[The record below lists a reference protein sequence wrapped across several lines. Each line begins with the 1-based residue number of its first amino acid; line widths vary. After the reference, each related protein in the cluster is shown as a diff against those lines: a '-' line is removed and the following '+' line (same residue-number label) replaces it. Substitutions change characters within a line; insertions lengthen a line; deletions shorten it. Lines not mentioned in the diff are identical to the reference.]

1 MTDAHQNLELKTFS
15 SRRLNSDSEA
25 GLLEINDVT
34 DAQFFAF
41 ISIRLLWRFV
51 LRAFF
56 TLTRWHCRQHKRQNE
71 KVTLKPGCVRRK
83 SVN

>member
-1 MTDAHQNLELKTFS
+1 MKRIMTDEHQNLELETFG

-34 DAQFFAF
+34 DAQVAAF
-41 ISIRLLWRFV
+41 IPIRLLWRFV

-56 TLTRWHCRQHKRQNE
+56 SLTWWHC
-71 KVTLKPGCVRRK
+71 
-83 SVN
+83 